1 MTGGS
6 CRTCKRVKI
15 TVWVIVRRLS
25 TTSEW
30 WKKLPRCWASHLRLV
45 CGWDYWRFL
54 CTCNVIATKYVS
66 LYWSCLSSCCLVY
79 LNLPSRLFIEYP
91 PACCSENLWNRS
103 CHDAGSHA
111 LWCGG
116 RGPVYFW
123 AQHDH
128 FRISPLFCT
137 PECEPRGIP
146 QLDPC
151 FCFFVNRQPA
161 QPRSCMPTDQSII
174 TLIWTSLM
182 YMTSSLRCGYE
193 LLRHRSFNY

>member
-6 CRTCKRVKI
+6 CRTFKRVKI
-15 TVWVIVRRLS
+15 TVWVIVRRLP

-45 CGWDYWRFL
+45 CGWDYWRFQ
-54 CTCNVIATKYVS
+54 CTCNVIDTKYVS
-66 LYWSCLSSCCLVY
+66 LLELPFFLLSSIFELA
-79 LNLPSRLFIEYP
+79 IEAVHP

-116 RGPVYFW
+116 RGPVYLW

-151 FCFFVNRQPA
+151 FCFFVNCQPA
-161 QPRSCMPTDQSII
+161 QPRSCMQIDQSII

-182 YMTSSLRCGYE
+182 YMISWLRCGYE
-193 LLRHRSFNY
+193 LLSHRTFNY